1 MKVSILSIGNELLM
15 GKIANTNAA
24 LIAKDLTRLGLKIS
38 AIYMIQDEKG
48 EIQKKLSLSLDES
61 DCVII
66 TGGLGP
72 TLDDITRESVADFLN
87 LKMALNEPLKI
98 RLKEK
103 FGEFKTLANQASVI
117 AGAEI
122 LENPYGTAPGQLIN
136 LQSKKIFLLPG
147 VPYEMAY
154 LLEKEVLPRIKIKE
168 AGGKE
173 KTFFMTDLREGDV
186 DPFLREFK
194 SKYRTLSFGI
204 YPKPGLLEIIAYDL
218 PGGLRE
224 GEFEKVIQEINQK
237 YKDYIYDSTN
247 GLIEEGLQSLL
258 KKKQLSLSL
267 AESCTGGLASSK
279 ITSQRGASLVF
290 KGSLIA
296 YSNEIKE
303 DLLNVPHETLQE
315 KGAVSF
321 ETALA
326 MAKNALL
333 RFNSDI
339 GASITGIA
347 GPDGGTLDKPVGTIF
362 MALAFKDSLPKV
374 KKIQA
379 FGSREMIREE
389 GANRLLS
396 FLYHTLKF

>member
-1 MKVSILSIGNELLM
+1 MKVSILSIGSELLM

-24 LIAKDLTRLGLKIS
+24 VIAKALTRLKLKIS
-38 AIYMIQDEKG
+38 SIYMIPDEKE

-72 TLDDITRESVADFLN
+72 TVDDITRESLAEFLN
-87 LKMALNEPLKI
+87 LKVALNEPLKI

-103 FGEFKTLANQASVI
+103 FGDFKTIDNQASIIV
-117 AGAEI
+117 GAEI
-122 LENPYGTAPGQLIN
+122 LENPYGTAPLQLITIK
-136 LQSKKIFLLPG
+136 SKKIFLLPG

-154 LLEKEVLPRIKIKE
+154 LLEKEVLPRIEMKE
-168 AGGKE
+168 TSGQE
-173 KTFFMTDLREGDV
+173 KTFFMTDLREGEV
-186 DPFLREFK
+186 DPFLRELK

-204 YPKPGLLEIIAYDL
+204 YPKPGLLEIIASDL
-218 PGGLRE
+218 SNELE
-224 GEFEKVIQEINQK
+224 KSEFEKVIQEINQK

-247 GLIEEGLQSLL
+247 GLIEEGVLSLL
-258 KKKQLSLSL
+258 KKKHLSLSF
-267 AESCTGGLASSK
+267 AESCTGGLVSSK

-290 KGSLIA
+290 KGSLTA

-303 DLLNVPHETLQE
+303 GLLNVPHETLQE
-315 KGAVSF
+315 RGAVSL
-321 ETALA
+321 ETAIA
-326 MAKNALL
+326 MAEGALL
-333 RFNSDI
+333 KFDADI

-362 MALAFKDSLPKV
+362 MALAFKDTPAKV

-396 FLYHTLKF
+396 FLYHSLKL